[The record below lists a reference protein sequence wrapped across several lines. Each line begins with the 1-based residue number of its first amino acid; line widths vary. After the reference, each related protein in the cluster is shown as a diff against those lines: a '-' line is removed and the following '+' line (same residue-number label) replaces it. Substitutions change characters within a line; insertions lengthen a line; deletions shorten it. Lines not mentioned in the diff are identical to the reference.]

1 MQVLENVSKA
11 LRKQRRVNGT
21 KQNYIVC
28 SLTGAEFSS
37 MREYKQY
44 IQSKAAVRTVQR
56 YNLTEQVAY
65 SYMRNRS
72 VEDKAY
78 AVRIM
83 QRDQNKAYHQVQQRR
98 YWAQQAM
105 DTEFYEEVQ
114 YLAWD
119 EVREDWYSTSK
130 TDSKAVEIP
139 VVHYLVEDYLER
151 LLRHSAL
158 IVEHGGVSLSR
169 ESIKALLKASD
180 SESYRWYNA
189 VQDAWEVCS
198 NNESDTEVPF

>member
-1 MQVLENVSKA
+1 MSLEH
-11 LRKQRRVNGT
+11 KQRRVDGKRQWYWLDTNTGLEFAT
-21 KQNYIVC
+21 KK
-28 SLTGAEFSS
+28 EH
-37 MREYKQY
+37 KQY
-44 IQSKAAVRTVQR
+44 MQAQASSGTVQR

-114 YLAWD
+114 HLAWD
-119 EVREDWYSTSK
+119 EVKECWYSTSK
-130 TDSKAVEIP
+130 TDPKAVEIP

-158 IVEHGGVSLSR
+158 IVGNGGVSLSR
-169 ESIKALLKASD
+169 EDIKVLLKASD

-189 VQDAWEVCS
+189 VQDAWGVCS